1 MMLVMHGSAVG
12 ETINDEWI
20 DQWSVDDG
28 AGSLLCPILTFSS
41 MILSC
46 LSATC
51 SPLPELFAIA

>member
-28 AGSLLCPILTFSS
+28 AGSLLCPTLTFFEHDISV
-41 MILSC
+41 LVCC
-46 LSATC
+46 LFPAS
-51 SPLPELFAIA
+51 